1 MKLKELL
8 CTIPDD
14 EYVYIGSQ
22 SGFSCICRCSE
33 AKKQLKEKSK
43 YYLDMY
49 SEQKRMAEV
58 RIENHPKIMKRYR
71 YMLSGAE
78 KKNDISQIKKI
89 EAQMLRAETEYKN
102 NLRDLERLT
111 GIVSGY
117 KKFMDREVKD
127 TYRRKWIEPLGTVI
141 IVEGVEAGPYWSL
154 DEVEKE

>member
-8 CTIPDD
+8 RSIPDD

-22 SGFSCICRCSE
+22 SGFVCICKCSE

-43 YYLDMY
+43 YYFEIY

-71 YMLSGAE
+71 DALNEALE
-78 KKNDISQIKKI
+78 KNDISYIRKMKAALIK
-89 EAQMLRAETEYKN
+89 ADAEYKYQ
-102 NLRDLERLT
+102 LRNLERLT
-111 GIVSGY
+111 GIVRGY
-117 KKFMDREVKD
+117 KKFIDREVID
-127 TYRRKWIEPLGTVI
+127 TYKRKWIEPLGIVI
-141 IVEGVEAGPYWSL
+141 LVEGIENGPYWSL